1 MGKYDETSVINAL
14 KSKNGIKV
22 NVTAKTV
29 KVSKNAL
36 IGNST
41 YGKIDFL
48 CNYCGYTKIIT
59 DEEVDLETS
68 SPVENKKQSKRDAKA
83 INNKRNSKLNR

>member
-22 NVTAKTV
+22 NAAAKTV

-36 IGNST
+36 VGNAT

-48 CNYCGYTKIIT
+48 CNYCGYTKIIAN
-59 DEEVDLETS
+59 EEVDLETS
-68 SPVENKKQSKRDAKA
+68 SPVEDKKQAKRDAKS